1 MNKPESSKPEKII
14 LGIDPGTRF
23 MGWGVIKNSG
33 KTLSLIDM
41 GVIKLSSISNPW
53 QKLETIYNEITGIL
67 IKYTPDEMAIEGP
80 FYGVDAQAMLKL
92 GRAQGAAIIA
102 AIKRSVPVFEYQP
115 LRIKQAVTG
124 GGRSSK
130 EQVAAM
136 VMALLKMKNI
146 PEKLDITDA
155 LAVAICHAN
164 QDKKPSNGNKNAGSW
179 DSFVKNNP
187 NRVK

>member
-1 MNKPESSKPEKII
+1 MNKTKAPKPEKII

-23 MGWGVIKNSG
+23 MGWGLIKKNG
-33 KTLSLIDM
+33 KTITLIDM
-41 GVIKLSSISNPW
+41 GVLKLNSISDPW

-67 IKYTPDEMAIEGP
+67 IKYTPDEMAVEGP

-124 GGRSSK
+124 RGRSSK

-136 VMALLKMKNI
+136 VMALLNMKDL

-155 LAVAICHAN
+155 LAVAVCHAN
-164 QDKKPSNGNKNAGSW
+164 QDNNQKKGTKKAGSW
-179 DSFVKNNP
+179 DQFLKNNP